1 MIDQEKILRIVEASL
16 LAAESPMEV
25 KDLVALFN
33 EDELEKDVAA
43 ETIRDV
49 LKVIENECDQRSIEL
64 KRVASGYRFQVR
76 QEYSEWIRRML
87 KDRPPRYTRALLE
100 TLAIVV
106 YKQPVTRGDIEE
118 LRGVSVSQN
127 IMRTLLER
135 GWIKS
140 VGQKEV
146 PGRPA
151 LYATTKEFLDY
162 FDLKNINELPEISEI
177 HELVIKEIEAGN
189 NELAGEIPLSLD
201 LESDSTANTPTDQLF
216 DSSLEEENALSNVVN
231 LPVNQ

>member
-1 MIDQEKILRIVEASL
+1 MIDQEKIIGIVEAVL

-25 KDLVALFN
+25 KELVELFN
-33 EDELEKDVAA
+33 SEELDKDTAA
-43 ETIRDV
+43 KTIRDA
-49 LKVIENECDQRSIEL
+49 LEVIGSEYDRRSIEL
-64 KRVASGYRFQVR
+64 KRVASGYRFQVK
-76 QEYSEWIRRML
+76 QDYSEWVGRML

-135 GWIKS
+135 DWIKT

-162 FDLKNINELPEISEI
+162 FDLRNLNDLPEISEI
-177 HELVIKEIEAGN
+177 QELVVKEIQEGN
-189 NELAGEIPLSLD
+189 DEVSREVAVNIDVEDNEERGQLSEDILD
-201 LESDSTANTPTDQLF
+201 TDNT
-216 DSSLEEENALSNVVN
+216 SSNVVS
-231 LPVNQ
+231 LPLSNG

>member
-1 MIDQEKILRIVEASL
+1 MIDQEKIIGIVEAVL
-16 LAAESPMEV
+16 LAAESPVEV
-25 KDLVALFN
+25 KELVELFN
-33 EDELEKDVAA
+33 SEELDKDTAA
-43 ETIRDV
+43 KTIRDA
-49 LKVIENECDQRSIEL
+49 LEVIGSEYDRRSIEL
-64 KRVASGYRFQVR
+64 KRVASGYRFQVK
-76 QEYSEWIRRML
+76 QDYSEWVGRML

-135 GWIKS
+135 GWIKT

-162 FDLKNINELPEISEI
+162 FDLRNLNDLPEISEI
-177 HELVIKEIEAGN
+177 QELVVKEIQEGN
-189 NELAGEIPLSLD
+189 DEVAREVAVNIDVEDNEEGGQLSEDILD
-201 LESDSTANTPTDQLF
+201 TDNT
-216 DSSLEEENALSNVVN
+216 SSNVVS
-231 LPVNQ
+231 LPLSNG

>member
-1 MIDQEKILRIVEASL
+1 MIDQEKIIGIVEAVL

-25 KDLVALFN
+25 KELVELFN
-33 EDELEKDVAA
+33 SEELDKDTAA
-43 ETIRDV
+43 KTIRDA
-49 LKVIENECDQRSIEL
+49 LEVIGSEYDRRSIEL
-64 KRVASGYRFQVR
+64 KRVASGYRFQIK
-76 QEYSEWIRRML
+76 QDYSEWVGRML

-135 GWIKS
+135 GWIKT

-162 FDLKNINELPEISEI
+162 FDLRNLNDLPEISEI
-177 HELVIKEIEAGN
+177 QELVVKEIQEGN
-189 NELAGEIPLSLD
+189 DEVSREVAVNIDVEDNEEGGQLSEDILD
-201 LESDSTANTPTDQLF
+201 TDNT
-216 DSSLEEENALSNVVN
+216 SSNVVS
-231 LPVNQ
+231 LPLSNG

>member
-1 MIDQEKILRIVEASL
+1 MIDQEKIIGIVEAVL

-25 KDLVALFN
+25 KELVELFN
-33 EDELEKDVAA
+33 SEELDKDTAA
-43 ETIRDV
+43 KTIRDA
-49 LKVIENECDQRSIEL
+49 LEVIGSEYDRRSIEL
-64 KRVASGYRFQVR
+64 KRVASGYRFQVK
-76 QEYSEWIRRML
+76 QDYSEWVGRML

-135 GWIKS
+135 GWIKT
-140 VGQKEV
+140 VGQKEG

-162 FDLKNINELPEISEI
+162 FDLRNLNDLPEISEI
-177 HELVIKEIEAGN
+177 QELVVKEIQEGN
-189 NELAGEIPLSLD
+189 DEVSREVAVNIDVEDNEEGGQLSEDILD
-201 LESDSTANTPTDQLF
+201 TDNT
-216 DSSLEEENALSNVVN
+216 SSNVVS
-231 LPVNQ
+231 LPLSNG

>member
-1 MIDQEKILRIVEASL
+1 
-16 LAAESPMEV
+16 MEV
-25 KDLVALFN
+25 KELVELFN
-33 EDELEKDVAA
+33 SEELDKDTAA
-43 ETIRDV
+43 KTIRDA
-49 LKVIENECDQRSIEL
+49 LEVIGSEYDRRSIEL
-64 KRVASGYRFQVR
+64 KRVASGYRFQVK
-76 QEYSEWIRRML
+76 QDYSEWVGRML

-135 GWIKS
+135 GWIKT

-162 FDLKNINELPEISEI
+162 FDLRNLNDLPEISEI
-177 HELVIKEIEAGN
+177 QELVVKEIQEGN
-189 NELAGEIPLSLD
+189 DEVSTEVAVNIDVEDNEEGGQLSEDILD
-201 LESDSTANTPTDQLF
+201 TDNT
-216 DSSLEEENALSNVVN
+216 SSNVVS
-231 LPVNQ
+231 LPLSNG

>member
-1 MIDQEKILRIVEASL
+1 MIDQEKIIGIVEAAL
-16 LAAESPMEV
+16 LAADSPMEV
-25 KDLVALFN
+25 KELVGLFSG
-33 EDELEKDVAA
+33 EELEKETAA
-43 ETIRDV
+43 KTIRDA
-49 LKVIENECDQRSIEL
+49 LDVIGSEYDRRSIEL
-64 KRVASGYRFQVR
+64 KRVASGFRFQVK
-76 QEYSEWIRRML
+76 QDYSEWVGRML

-135 GWIKS
+135 GWIKT

-162 FDLKNINELPEISEI
+162 FDLRNLNELPEISDI
-177 HELVIKEIEAGN
+177 QELVVKEIQKGTVDVSEEVAV
-189 NELAGEIPLSLD
+189 SVD
-201 LESDSTANTPTDQLF
+201 LEGNEEDGQLSKNTVDSD
-216 DSSLEEENALSNVVN
+216 NASSNVVS
-231 LPVNQ
+231 LPLSNG

>member
-1 MIDQEKILRIVEASL
+1 MIDQEKIIGIVEAVL

-25 KDLVALFN
+25 KELVELFN
-33 EDELEKDVAA
+33 SEELDKDTAA
-43 ETIRDV
+43 KTIRDA
-49 LKVIENECDQRSIEL
+49 LEVIGSEYDRRSIKL
-64 KRVASGYRFQVR
+64 KRVASGYRFQVK
-76 QEYSEWIRRML
+76 QDYSEWVGRML

-135 GWIKS
+135 GWIKT

-146 PGRPA
+146 PGRPT

-162 FDLKNINELPEISEI
+162 FDLRNLNDLPEISEI
-177 HELVIKEIEAGN
+177 QELVVKEIQEGN
-189 NELAGEIPLSLD
+189 DEVSREVAVNIDVEDNEEGGQLSEDILD
-201 LESDSTANTPTDQLF
+201 TDNT
-216 DSSLEEENALSNVVN
+216 SSNVVS
-231 LPVNQ
+231 LPLSNG

>member
-25 KDLVALFN
+25 KDLADLFN

-43 ETIRDV
+43 KTIRDV
-49 LKVIENECDQRSIEL
+49 LNVIENECDQRSIEL

-76 QEYSEWIRRML
+76 QEYSEWIGRML

-189 NELAGEIPLSLD
+189 NQLAGEIPLSLD
-201 LESDSTANTPTDQLF
+201 LKSDSTANTPTDQLF

>member
-1 MIDQEKILRIVEASL
+1 MIDQEKIIGIVEAVL

-25 KDLVALFN
+25 KELVELFN
-33 EDELEKDVAA
+33 SEELDKDTAA
-43 ETIRDV
+43 KTIRDA
-49 LKVIENECDQRSIEL
+49 LEVIGSEYDRRSIEL
-64 KRVASGYRFQVR
+64 KRVASGYRFQVK
-76 QEYSEWIRRML
+76 QDYSEWVGRML

-135 GWIKS
+135 GWIKT

-162 FDLKNINELPEISEI
+162 FDLRNLNDLPEISEI
-177 HELVIKEIEAGN
+177 QELVVKEIQEGN
-189 NELAGEIPLSLD
+189 DEVSREVAVNIDVEDNEEGGQLSEDILD
-201 LESDSTANTPTDQLF
+201 TDNT
-216 DSSLEEENALSNVVN
+216 SSNVVS
-231 LPVNQ
+231 LPLSNS

>member
-1 MIDQEKILRIVEASL
+1 MIDQGKIIGIVEAVL

-25 KDLVALFN
+25 KELVELFN
-33 EDELEKDVAA
+33 SEELDKDTAA
-43 ETIRDV
+43 KTIRDA
-49 LKVIENECDQRSIEL
+49 LEVIGSEYDRRSIEL
-64 KRVASGYRFQVR
+64 KRVASGYRFQVK
-76 QEYSEWIRRML
+76 QDYSEWVGRML

-135 GWIKS
+135 GWIKT

-162 FDLKNINELPEISEI
+162 FDLRNLNDLPEISEI
-177 HELVIKEIEAGN
+177 QELVVKEIQEGN
-189 NELAGEIPLSLD
+189 DEVSREVAVNIDVEDNEEGGQLSEDILD
-201 LESDSTANTPTDQLF
+201 TDNT
-216 DSSLEEENALSNVVN
+216 SSNVVS
-231 LPVNQ
+231 LPLSNG

>member
-1 MIDQEKILRIVEASL
+1 MIDQEKIIGIVEAVL

-25 KDLVALFN
+25 KELVELFN
-33 EDELEKDVAA
+33 SEELDKDTAA
-43 ETIRDV
+43 KTIRDA
-49 LKVIENECDQRSIEL
+49 LEVIGSEYDRRSIEL
-64 KRVASGYRFQVR
+64 KRVASGYRFQVK
-76 QEYSEWIRRML
+76 QDYSEWVGRML

-135 GWIKS
+135 GWIKT

-162 FDLKNINELPEISEI
+162 FDLRNLNDLPEISEI
-177 HELVIKEIEAGN
+177 QELVVKEIQEGN
-189 NELAGEIPLSLD
+189 DEVAREVAVNIDVEDNEEGGQLSEDILD
-201 LESDSTANTPTDQLF
+201 TENT
-216 DSSLEEENALSNVVN
+216 SSNVVS
-231 LPVNQ
+231 LPLSNG

>member
-1 MIDQEKILRIVEASL
+1 MIDQEKIIGIVEAVL
-16 LAAESPMEV
+16 LAAESPVEV
-25 KDLVALFN
+25 KELVELFN
-33 EDELEKDVAA
+33 SEELDKDTAA
-43 ETIRDV
+43 KTIRDA
-49 LKVIENECDQRSIEL
+49 LEVIGSEYDRRSIEL
-64 KRVASGYRFQVR
+64 KRVASGYRFQVK
-76 QEYSEWIRRML
+76 QDYSEWVGRML

-135 GWIKS
+135 GWIKT

-162 FDLKNINELPEISEI
+162 FNLRNLNDLPEISEI
-177 HELVIKEIEAGN
+177 QELVVKEIQEGN
-189 NELAGEIPLSLD
+189 DEVSREVAVNIDVEDNEEGGQLSEDILD
-201 LESDSTANTPTDQLF
+201 TDNT
-216 DSSLEEENALSNVVN
+216 SSNVVS
-231 LPVNQ
+231 LPLSNG

>member
-1 MIDQEKILRIVEASL
+1 MIDQEKIIGIVEAAL
-16 LAAESPMEV
+16 LAADSPMEV
-25 KDLVALFN
+25 KELVGLFSG
-33 EDELEKDVAA
+33 EELEKETAA
-43 ETIRDV
+43 KTIRDA
-49 LKVIENECDQRSIEL
+49 LDVIGSEYDRRSIEL
-64 KRVASGYRFQVR
+64 KRVASGYRFQVK
-76 QEYSEWIRRML
+76 QDYSEWVGRML

-135 GWIKS
+135 GWIKT

-151 LYATTKEFLDY
+151 LYGTTKEFLDY
-162 FDLKNINELPEISEI
+162 FDLRNLNELPEISDI
-177 HELVIKEIEAGN
+177 QELVVKEIQKGTDDVSEEVAVS
-189 NELAGEIPLSLD
+189 ID
-201 LESDSTANTPTDQLF
+201 LEGNEEDDQLSKNTV
-216 DSSLEEENALSNVVN
+216 DTDNASSNVVS
-231 LPVNQ
+231 LPLSNG

>member
-1 MIDQEKILRIVEASL
+1 MIDQEKILRIVEAAL
-16 LAAESPMEV
+16 LTTESPMEV
-25 KDLVALFN
+25 KDLVDLFKD
-33 EDELEKDVAA
+33 DELEKDIATK
-43 ETIRDV
+43 TIRDV
-49 LKVIENECDQRSIEL
+49 LNVIENECEQRSMEL

-76 QEYSEWIRRML
+76 QEYSEWIGRML
-87 KDRPPRYTRALLE
+87 TDRPPRYTRALLE

-177 HELVIKEIEAGN
+177 QELVIKEIEAGN
-189 NELAGEIPLSLD
+189 KELVEEIPLN
-201 LESDSTANTPTDQLF
+201 LENDSSVDTQSDQFSDSA
-216 DSSLEEENALSNVVN
+216 LEEEKALSNVVN
-231 LPVNQ
+231 LPLNQ

>member
-1 MIDQEKILRIVEASL
+1 MIDQEKIIGIVEAVL

-25 KDLVALFN
+25 KELVELFN
-33 EDELEKDVAA
+33 SEELDKDTAA
-43 ETIRDV
+43 KTIRDA
-49 LKVIENECDQRSIEL
+49 LEVIGSEYDRRSIKL
-64 KRVASGYRFQVR
+64 KRVASGYRFQVK
-76 QEYSEWIRRML
+76 QDYSEWVGRML

-135 GWIKS
+135 GWIKT

-162 FDLKNINELPEISEI
+162 FDLRNLNDLPEISEI
-177 HELVIKEIEAGN
+177 QELVVKEIQEGN
-189 NELAGEIPLSLD
+189 DEVSREVAVNIDVEDNEEGGQLSEDILD
-201 LESDSTANTPTDQLF
+201 TDNT
-216 DSSLEEENALSNVVN
+216 SSNVVS
-231 LPVNQ
+231 LPLSNG

>member
-25 KDLVALFN
+25 KDLADLFN

-43 ETIRDV
+43 KTIRNV
-49 LKVIENECDQRSIEL
+49 LNVIENECDQRSIEL

-76 QEYSEWIRRML
+76 QEYSEWIGRML

-189 NELAGEIPLSLD
+189 NQLAGEIPLSLD
-201 LESDSTANTPTDQLF
+201 LKSDSTANTPTDQLF

>member
-1 MIDQEKILRIVEASL
+1 MIDQEKIIGIVEAAL
-16 LAAESPMEV
+16 LAADSPMEV
-25 KDLVALFN
+25 KELVDLFN
-33 EDELEKDVAA
+33 GEELEKETAA
-43 ETIRDV
+43 KTIRDA
-49 LKVIENECDQRSIEL
+49 LDVIGSEYDRRSIEL
-64 KRVASGYRFQVR
+64 KRVASGYRFQVK
-76 QEYSEWIRRML
+76 QDYSEWVGRML

-135 GWIKS
+135 GWIKT

-162 FDLKNINELPEISEI
+162 FDLRNLNELPEISDI
-177 HELVIKEIEAGN
+177 QELVVKEIQKGTDDVSE
-189 NELAGEIPLSLD
+189 EVSVSVD
-201 LESDSTANTPTDQLF
+201 LEGNEEDGQLSKNTVDTD
-216 DSSLEEENALSNVVN
+216 NASSNVVS
-231 LPVNQ
+231 LPLSNG

>member
-1 MIDQEKILRIVEASL
+1 MIDQEKIIGIVEAVL

-25 KDLVALFN
+25 KELVELFN
-33 EDELEKDVAA
+33 SEELDKDTAA
-43 ETIRDV
+43 KTIRDA
-49 LKVIENECDQRSIEL
+49 LEVIGSEYDRRSIEL
-64 KRVASGYRFQVR
+64 KRVASGYRFQVK
-76 QEYSEWIRRML
+76 QDYSEWVGRML

-135 GWIKS
+135 GWIKT

-162 FDLKNINELPEISEI
+162 FDLRNLNDLPEISEI
-177 HELVIKEIEAGN
+177 QELVVKEIQEGN
-189 NELAGEIPLSLD
+189 DEVSREVAVNIDVEDNEEGGQLSEDILD
-201 LESDSTANTPTDQLF
+201 TDNT
-216 DSSLEEENALSNVVN
+216 SSNVVS
-231 LPVNQ
+231 LPLSNG

>member
-1 MIDQEKILRIVEASL
+1 MIDQEKIIGIVEAVL

-25 KDLVALFN
+25 KELVELFN
-33 EDELEKDVAA
+33 SEELDKDTAA
-43 ETIRDV
+43 KTIRDA
-49 LKVIENECDQRSIEL
+49 LEVIGSEYDRRSIEL
-64 KRVASGYRFQVR
+64 KRVASGYRFQVK
-76 QEYSEWIRRML
+76 QDYSEWVGRML

-135 GWIKS
+135 GWIKT
-140 VGQKEV
+140 VGQKEG

-162 FDLKNINELPEISEI
+162 FDLRNLNDLPEISEI
-177 HELVIKEIEAGN
+177 QELVVNEIQEGN
-189 NELAGEIPLSLD
+189 DEVSREVAVNIDVEDNEEGGQLSEDILD
-201 LESDSTANTPTDQLF
+201 TDNT
-216 DSSLEEENALSNVVN
+216 SSNVVS
-231 LPVNQ
+231 LPLSNG

>member
-1 MIDQEKILRIVEASL
+1 MIDQEKIIGIVEAVL

-25 KDLVALFN
+25 KELVELFN
-33 EDELEKDVAA
+33 SEELDKDTAA
-43 ETIRDV
+43 KTIRDA
-49 LKVIENECDQRSIEL
+49 LEVIGSEYDQRSIEL
-64 KRVASGYRFQVR
+64 KRVASGYRFQVK
-76 QEYSEWIRRML
+76 QDYSEWVGRML

-135 GWIKS
+135 GWIKT

-162 FDLKNINELPEISEI
+162 FDLRNLNDLPEISEI
-177 HELVIKEIEAGN
+177 QELVVKEIQEGN
-189 NELAGEIPLSLD
+189 DEVSREVAVNIDVEDNEEGGQLSEDILD
-201 LESDSTANTPTDQLF
+201 TDNT
-216 DSSLEEENALSNVVN
+216 SSNVVS
-231 LPVNQ
+231 LPLSNG

>member
-1 MIDQEKILRIVEASL
+1 MIDQEKILRIVEAAL
-16 LAAESPMEV
+16 LTTESPMEV
-25 KDLVALFN
+25 KDLVDLFKD
-33 EDELEKDVAA
+33 DELEKDIATK
-43 ETIRDV
+43 TIRDV
-49 LKVIENECDQRSIEL
+49 LNVIQNECEQRSMEL

-76 QEYSEWIRRML
+76 QEYSEWIGRML
-87 KDRPPRYTRALLE
+87 TDRPPRYTRALLE

-177 HELVIKEIEAGN
+177 QELVIKEIEAGN
-189 NELAGEIPLSLD
+189 KELVEEIPLN
-201 LESDSTANTPTDQLF
+201 LENDSSVDTQSDQFSDSA
-216 DSSLEEENALSNVVN
+216 LEEEKALSNVVN
-231 LPVNQ
+231 LPLNQ

>member
-1 MIDQEKILRIVEASL
+1 MIDQEKILRIVEAAL
-16 LAAESPMEV
+16 LTTEGPMEV
-25 KDLVALFN
+25 KDLVDLFKD
-33 EDELEKDVAA
+33 DELEKDIATK
-43 ETIRDV
+43 TIRDV
-49 LKVIENECDQRSIEL
+49 LNVIENECEQRSMEL

-76 QEYSEWIRRML
+76 QEYSEWIGRML
-87 KDRPPRYTRALLE
+87 TDRPPRYTRALLE

-177 HELVIKEIEAGN
+177 QELVIKEIEAGN
-189 NELAGEIPLSLD
+189 KELVEEIPLN
-201 LESDSTANTPTDQLF
+201 LENDSSVDTQSDQFSDSA
-216 DSSLEEENALSNVVN
+216 LEEEKALSNVVN
-231 LPVNQ
+231 LPLNQ

>member
-1 MIDQEKILRIVEASL
+1 MIDQEKILRIVEAAL
-16 LAAESPMEV
+16 LTTESPMEV
-25 KDLVALFN
+25 KDLVDLFKD
-33 EDELEKDVAA
+33 DELEKDIATK
-43 ETIRDV
+43 TIRDV
-49 LKVIENECDQRSIEL
+49 LNVIQNECEQRSMEL

-76 QEYSEWIRRML
+76 QEYSEWIGRML
-87 KDRPPRYTRALLE
+87 TDRPPRYTRALLE

-177 HELVIKEIEAGN
+177 QELVIKEIEAGN
-189 NELAGEIPLSLD
+189 KELVEEIPLN
-201 LESDSTANTPTDQLF
+201 LENDSSVDTQPDQCSDSA
-216 DSSLEEENALSNVVN
+216 LEEEKALSNVVN
-231 LPVNQ
+231 LPLNQ

>member
-1 MIDQEKILRIVEASL
+1 MIDQEKIIGIVEAVL

-25 KDLVALFN
+25 KELVELFN
-33 EDELEKDVAA
+33 SEELDKDTAA
-43 ETIRDV
+43 KTIRDA
-49 LKVIENECDQRSIEL
+49 LEVIGSEYDRRSIEL
-64 KRVASGYRFQVR
+64 KRVASGYRFQVK
-76 QEYSEWIRRML
+76 QDYSEWVGRML

-135 GWIKS
+135 GWIKT

-162 FDLKNINELPEISEI
+162 FNLRNLNDLPEISEI
-177 HELVIKEIEAGN
+177 QELVVKEIQEGN
-189 NELAGEIPLSLD
+189 DEVSREVAVNIDVEDNEEGGQLSEDILD
-201 LESDSTANTPTDQLF
+201 TDNT
-216 DSSLEEENALSNVVN
+216 SSNVVS
-231 LPVNQ
+231 LPLSNG

>member
-1 MIDQEKILRIVEASL
+1 MIDQEKILRIVEAAL
-16 LAAESPMEV
+16 LTTESPMEV
-25 KDLVALFN
+25 KDLVDLFKD
-33 EDELEKDVAA
+33 DELEKDIATK
-43 ETIRDV
+43 TIRDV
-49 LKVIENECDQRSIEL
+49 LNVIENECEQRSMEL

-76 QEYSEWIRRML
+76 QEYSEWIGRML
-87 KDRPPRYTRALLE
+87 TDRPPRYTRALLE

-177 HELVIKEIEAGN
+177 QELVIKEIEAGN
-189 NELAGEIPLSLD
+189 KELVEEIPLN
-201 LESDSTANTPTDQLF
+201 LENDSSVDKQSDQFSDSA
-216 DSSLEEENALSNVVN
+216 LEEEKALSNVVN
-231 LPVNQ
+231 LPLNQ

>member
-1 MIDQEKILRIVEASL
+1 MIDQEKIIGIVEAVL

-25 KDLVALFN
+25 KELVELFN
-33 EDELEKDVAA
+33 SEELDKDTAA
-43 ETIRDV
+43 KTIRDA
-49 LKVIENECDQRSIEL
+49 LEVIGSEYDRRSIEL
-64 KRVASGYRFQVR
+64 KRVASGYRFQVK
-76 QEYSEWIRRML
+76 QDYSEWVGRML

-135 GWIKS
+135 DWIKT

-162 FDLKNINELPEISEI
+162 FDLRNLNDLPEISEI
-177 HELVIKEIEAGN
+177 QELVVKEIQEGN
-189 NELAGEIPLSLD
+189 DEVSREVAVNIDVEDNEEGGQLSEDILD
-201 LESDSTANTPTDQLF
+201 TDNT
-216 DSSLEEENALSNVVN
+216 SSNVVS
-231 LPVNQ
+231 LPLSNG

>member
-1 MIDQEKILRIVEASL
+1 MIDQEKIIGIVEAVL

-25 KDLVALFN
+25 KELVELFN
-33 EDELEKDVAA
+33 SEELDKDTAA
-43 ETIRDV
+43 KTIRDA
-49 LKVIENECDQRSIEL
+49 LEVIGSEYDRRSIEL
-64 KRVASGYRFQVR
+64 KRVASGYRFQVK
-76 QEYSEWIRRML
+76 QDYSEWVGRML

-135 GWIKS
+135 GWIKT

-162 FDLKNINELPEISEI
+162 FDLRNLNDLPEISEI
-177 HELVIKEIEAGN
+177 QELVVKEIQEGN
-189 NELAGEIPLSLD
+189 DEVSREVAVNIDVEDIEEGSQLSEDILD
-201 LESDSTANTPTDQLF
+201 TDNT
-216 DSSLEEENALSNVVN
+216 SSNVVS
-231 LPVNQ
+231 LPLSNG

>member
-1 MIDQEKILRIVEASL
+1 MIDQEKILRIVEAAL
-16 LAAESPMEV
+16 LTSESPMEV
-25 KDLVALFN
+25 KDLVDLFKD
-33 EDELEKDVAA
+33 DELEKDIATK
-43 ETIRDV
+43 TIRDV
-49 LKVIENECDQRSIEL
+49 LNVIENQCEQRSMEL

-76 QEYSEWIRRML
+76 QEYSEWIGRML
-87 KDRPPRYTRALLE
+87 TDRPPRYTRALLE

-177 HELVIKEIEAGN
+177 QELVIKEIEAGN
-189 NELAGEIPLSLD
+189 KELVEEPPLN
-201 LESDSTANTPTDQLF
+201 LENDSSVDMQPDQFF
-216 DSSLEEENALSNVVN
+216 DSALEEEKALSNVVN
-231 LPVNQ
+231 LPLNQ

>member
-1 MIDQEKILRIVEASL
+1 MIDQEKILRIVEAAL
-16 LAAESPMEV
+16 LTTESPMEV
-25 KDLVALFN
+25 KDLVDLFKD
-33 EDELEKDVAA
+33 DELEKDIATK
-43 ETIRDV
+43 TIRDV
-49 LKVIENECDQRSIEL
+49 LNVIENECEQRSMEL

-76 QEYSEWIRRML
+76 QEYSEWIGRML
-87 KDRPPRYTRALLE
+87 TDRPPRYTRALLE

-177 HELVIKEIEAGN
+177 QELVIKEIEAGN
-189 NELAGEIPLSLD
+189 KELVEEIPLN
-201 LESDSTANTPTDQLF
+201 LENDSSVDTQPDQCSDSA
-216 DSSLEEENALSNVVN
+216 LEEEKALSNVVN
-231 LPVNQ
+231 LPLNQ

>member
-1 MIDQEKILRIVEASL
+1 MIDQEKIVRIVEAAL
-16 LAAESPMEV
+16 LAADSPMEV
-25 KDLVALFN
+25 KDFADLFK
-33 EDELEKDVAA
+33 EEELDKDVA
-43 ETIRDV
+43 TKSIREA
-49 LKVIENECDQRSIEL
+49 LNVIESECEHRSVEL
-64 KRVASGYRFQVR
+64 KRVASGFRLQVK
-76 QEYSEWIRRML
+76 QNYSEWVGRLL

-100 TLAIVV
+100 TLAIIV

-135 GWIKS
+135 GWIKT

-146 PGRPA
+146 PGRPS

-162 FDLKNINELPEISEI
+162 FNLRNIDELPEISEI
-177 HELVIKEIEAGN
+177 QELVIKEIHEGSNEVPGN
-189 NELAGEIPLSLD
+189 IELNVEVARDPLDDEEDGRSSEYASGEVDAS
-201 LESDSTANTPTDQLF
+201 
-216 DSSLEEENALSNVVN
+216 SNVVN

>member
-1 MIDQEKILRIVEASL
+1 
-16 LAAESPMEV
+16 
-25 KDLVALFN
+25 
-33 EDELEKDVAA
+33 
-43 ETIRDV
+43 
-49 LKVIENECDQRSIEL
+49 
-64 KRVASGYRFQVR
+64 
-76 QEYSEWIRRML
+76 ML

-135 GWIKS
+135 GWIKT

-162 FDLKNINELPEISEI
+162 FDLRNLNELPEISDI
-177 HELVIKEIEAGN
+177 QELVVKEIQKGTVDVSEEVAV
-189 NELAGEIPLSLD
+189 SVD
-201 LESDSTANTPTDQLF
+201 LEGNEEDGQLSKNTVDSD
-216 DSSLEEENALSNVVN
+216 NASSNVVS
-231 LPVNQ
+231 LPLSNG